1 VTSDRLRRIARALAS
16 ALAVTLGMGGLPG
29 AALRAVVYD
38 AGGPPIP
45 GERAKGVVDVQVHEA
60 DGSRVIAGASVRAF
74 AIIDE
79 RAYLVLARDTDSA
92 GRAHLEGL
100 PRGEAWII
108 AEATG
113 RARASTH
120 LVVSDEVRFVDLGLA
135 LEHAIDVVVK
145 DEEGAPVQDAEIEVA
160 SSKDL
165 LPVGSATDRKG
176 VSHARR
182 LGPGPWRVSARAP
195 GFEEAT
201 GRADRDGET
210 VALVL
215 RKLGA
220 FAVHVVDP
228 DDRPAAGARVAV
240 AGAALWPP
248 RMAATDD
255 HGDVRIGGLM
265 AGTYALRATRESMAS
280 PIELGIGLA
289 RGEEKPLTLKLGRG
303 HFVVVRVTDGEG
315 EDADPIPGARLTLAE
330 GGLSPFPLEATS
342 DAKGRARL
350 GPVSAGGATL
360 SGRADGFVSR
370 GTVSVP
376 DPPPAETRLVLVRAG
391 ALTGRVVDARG
402 YPVDGATVE
411 VAGTDP
417 TGQPIF
423 DDPRRANF
431 RAAHFDAML
440 SGPAPFL
447 SAGEL
452 GVVPGP
458 VPPIPHAGMLLP
470 ADVGPLASR
479 GPIEVEPWVTRSDG
493 TFRAA
498 PVTPGR
504 VRAIV
509 RHPQFVEAESAAV
522 TLAPGGEAH
531 VDIVMHEGGSLEGV
545 VLDARDRPV
554 EGARIYVSAAHGSLE
569 RTTRSASDGT
579 FAFASL
585 PDAVSL
591 SVGTSDDEPTEVR
604 MSVAVP
610 EGGRKEV
617 SIHLPDPRDPLP
629 VTVVDDGGWP
639 VETAQVSVSS
649 LSADSPLRSTV
660 FTDEHGEATIKRA
673 RGLPLRVEVR
683 APGHAPTVQATDGAI
698 DALRIELSPA
708 ESASGEVVE
717 SRGGAGIAGAD
728 VTLYTDLGARRVR
741 TDAHGAFSLSELA
754 PGPARLRVRAPG
766 FAPVLRAV
774 TIPPSG
780 GRRPT
785 SLPRVELESEASVE
799 GDVLDADGK
808 PIAGARVARDHVPT
822 WLLVGSSPDE
832 VAVTDARGRFVLHQL
847 PEGSLTL
854 EAYSPEV
861 GRAHVDGV
869 KVVAGRVSSGVHIV
883 VGRSG
888 AIGEA
893 GAPSPAASGG
903 VAVTLGETGAPVEVV
918 IVSVVEGSEA
928 ERSGLAPGD
937 VLMTVDGEQAGS
949 MEHARAR
956 LSGPVADDVVVTI
969 RRGDQTRTMRV
980 AREVVRR

>member
-1 VTSDRLRRIARALAS
+1 VTSDRVRRIARALAS
-16 ALAVTLGMGGLPG
+16 ALAVLLGVGGIPG
-29 AALRAVVYD
+29 AALRSVVYD
-38 AGGPPIP
+38 AGAIP
-45 GERAKGVVDVQVHEA
+45 VARDTANGVVDVQVHEA
-60 DGSRVIAGASVRAF
+60 DGNLPIAGASVRAF
-74 AIIDE
+74 AVIDE
-79 RAYLVLARDTDSA
+79 RAYLVLARDSDAA
-92 GRAHLEGL
+92 GRARLEGL
-100 PRGEAWII
+100 PRGEAWIV

-113 RARASTH
+113 RARGSTR
-120 LVVSDEVRFVDLGLA
+120 LVVADEVRFVDLGLA
-135 LEHAIDVVVK
+135 PEHTIDVVVK
-145 DEEGAPVQDAEIEVA
+145 DEEGAPVADAEIEVVA
-160 SSKDL
+160 SKDP

-201 GRADRDGET
+201 GRAGHDGET

-248 RMAATDD
+248 RVAATNDA
-255 HGDVRIGGLM
+255 GDVRIGGLL

-280 PIELGIGLA
+280 PIELGVGLA
-289 RGEEKPLTLKLGRG
+289 RGEEKPVTLKLGHG
-303 HFVVVRVTDGEG
+303 HFVAVRVTDGEG
-315 EDADPIPGARLTLAE
+315 DDAEPIAGARLTLAE

-342 DAKGRARL
+342 DAKGRATL
-350 GPVSAGGATL
+350 GPVAAGGATL
-360 SGRADGFVSR
+360 SGRAEGFVSHAA
-370 GTVSVP
+370 VSVP

-391 ALTGRVVDARG
+391 ALTGRVVDGRG
-402 YPVDGATVE
+402 YPVDGATIE
-411 VAGTDP
+411 VVGTDP

-431 RAAHFDAML
+431 QAAHFDAML
-440 SGPAPFL
+440 AGPAPFL

-470 ADVGPLASR
+470 ADLAGPSSR
-479 GPIEVEPWVTRSDG
+479 GSLELEPWVTRSDG
-493 TFRAA
+493 NFRAF
-498 PVTPGR
+498 PVSPGR

-531 VDIVMHEGGSLEGV
+531 VDIVMHEGGTLEGV

-554 EGARIYVSAAHGSLE
+554 EGARVYVSAARGSLE
-569 RTTRSASDGT
+569 RTTRSAGDGT
-579 FAFASL
+579 FAFAAL

-591 SVGTSDDEPTEVR
+591 SASASDEEQAEVR
-604 MSVAVP
+604 MSVVVP

-617 SIHLPDPRDPLP
+617 KIHLPDPREPLP

-639 VETAQVSVSS
+639 VDTAQVSVSS
-649 LSADSPLRSTV
+649 LSAESPLRSTV

-683 APGHAPTVQATDGAI
+683 APGHGPSLVTTDGTV
-698 DALRIELSPA
+698 DSLRIELSPA
-708 ESASGEVVE
+708 ESATGEVVDA
-717 SRGGAGIAGAD
+717 RGGMGIPGAD

-741 TDAHGAFSLSELA
+741 TDAHGTYSLSELA
-754 PGPARLRVRAPG
+754 PGAGRLRVRAAG
-766 FAPVLRAV
+766 FAPALRSV
-774 TIPPSG
+774 TIPQSA
-780 GRRPT
+780 GRRPA
-785 SLPRVELESEASVE
+785 SLPRVELEAEGSVE
-799 GDVLDADGK
+799 GDVLDTDGK

-822 WLLVGSSPDE
+822 WLLVGSNPEE
-832 VAVTDARGRFVLHQL
+832 VTVTDAKGRFALHQL
-847 PEGSLTL
+847 PEGTVTL

-861 GRAHVDGV
+861 GRARVEGV
-869 KVVAGRVSSGVHIV
+869 RVVSGRASSGVHIV
-883 VGRSG
+883 LRRSG
-888 AIGEA
+888 GSA
-893 GAPSPAASGG
+893 GSGAESPAASGG
-903 VAVTLGETGAPVEVV
+903 VAVTLGETGEPVEVV

-928 ERSGLAPGD
+928 ERAGLAPGD
-937 VLMTVDGEQAGS
+937 ILVAVDGEPAKS
-949 MEHARAR
+949 MERVRAK
-956 LSGPVADDVVVTI
+956 LSGPVADDVVVTV
-969 RRGDQTRTMRV
+969 RRADQTRALRV